1 MTQPAVPPTSETP
14 AASGMLREACA
25 DLLRRLARGEQARA
39 EQYLETFPQL
49 AADDDS
55 AVELIYTEFA
65 AREEAG
71 DRPQADDYLAR
82 FPKWSTKLRRQFD
95 IHKLLGGAGPDDG
108 PSGAAS
114 NAVADDDQ
122 PVQQFGAYRV
132 SRRLGRGGMGTV
144 YLATHIGL
152 GRLAAV
158 KVLNGPPTARSPVER
173 DEDEAR
179 AERTPEDRFRTEVRS
194 VAALGHPG
202 IVQLYELGEAADG
215 RAFAAFEY
223 VEGGSLRQSL
233 EGRPRSARSAAQ
245 LVLSVAEALD
255 VAHRVGIV
263 HCDLTPAN
271 ILLTRDGRPKIADF
285 GLARLP
291 RSAADDERAPSS
303 QAGEI
308 NDDAG
313 PDVAHLSSVA
323 LAGTPGYLAPER
335 IDDPSAVAPAG
346 DLYSLGAV
354 FYELLTGRPPHLG
367 ATPLDTLRQARDFD
381 PPSPRVVVPGVP
393 RDAATICMKCLERS
407 PERRYASAAA
417 LVDDLRRFLSG
428 EPIAAR
434 PVGTLERGWKWATRH
449 RGAAA
454 GLLTAAV
461 ALAVAGV
468 GGAWY
473 SVRLREALDR
483 SEQQEQMIR
492 GQATDLADR
501 INRLDESL
509 YTMQLNQA
517 EALLERAPH
526 QALALLHDET
536 RCPPERRDFA
546 WGYLVRRASQDRQ
559 TFLGHTGP
567 IAAVALKA
575 GAGDN
580 SATLVTAGLDDTVR
594 RRNLNDGA
602 ALGTLPVSTAD
613 ATHVILNA
621 DGSRLAATY
630 DDGSARLWNF
640 AQGGAPRELSGHVEP
655 IVAMTFFNGGRWLAT
670 ASADGHVKIWDP
682 SGAAITDWPVAEA
695 GEILTI
701 AAAADDQTL
710 VVSLTGGAVRWI
722 DSVEGSQVRQ
732 AFGAPGGATSLSFTT
747 DGRRMLTV
755 DGTAG
760 TLELWQ
766 LGAAPTPKKLDLTGG
781 FIRAAAIRPDG
792 EYFAYATAEGQVRI
806 VRTAT
811 LETTV
816 EHQAHT
822 ARIAALQ
829 FTPDGR
835 GLVSVSDDRTAKLWD
850 VPGVREPQL
859 VDADE
864 FKTFAAAYSPSGRYL
879 ATGGADGVIRVSDLS
894 TLDPKKPL
902 ELRGHGGAVRV
913 VRFLDDER
921 LLSGAEDNTAR
932 LWGVKDAK
940 ELRAWPHSAWV
951 QDLSVAGD
959 RQLFFTADADG
970 YVSRYSLA
978 GPPRPEVRWRG
989 HDASI
994 HAIVVRP
1001 VALPHSGSC
1010 KGEATTPINPS
1021 SWQVLTASRDGTV
1034 KDWTG
1039 DGKLTTTFAASQQ
1052 NIVTLAATPQW
1063 LAGGDEA
1070 GNVLVWN
1077 VESRKLSHTL
1087 RGHSRGVYGLAF
1099 SPDGRTLASAS
1110 GGRWVQTAGEVKLW
1124 DVAAGQVHAT
1134 LEGYGAPVVFRPDGL
1149 ALGAMLDG
1157 ERKLAIW
1164 PADAY
1169 RPEPPN

>member
-158 KVLNGPPTARSPVER
+158 KVLNGPPTVPAPVER

-179 AERTPEDRFRTEVRS
+179 TERTPEDRFRTEVRS

-291 RSAADDERAPSS
+291 RSAADDERATSS
-303 QAGEI
+303 QAAEI

-434 PVGTLERGWKWATRH
+434 PIGALERGWKWATRH

-454 GLLTAAV
+454 GLLTAVV

-567 IAAVALKA
+567 IAAVAVKT
-575 GAGDN
+575 GVGDN
-580 SATLVTAGLDDTVR
+580 GATLVTAGLDDTVR
-594 RRNLNDGA
+594 RWNLDDGA
-602 ALGTLPVSTAD
+602 PLGTLPVSTAD

-621 DGSRLAATY
+621 DGSRLAAAY
-630 DDGSARLWNF
+630 DDGSGRLWNF
-640 AQGGAPRELSGHVEP
+640 AAGGAPRELSGHAEP

-670 ASADGHVKIWDP
+670 ASADGRVKIWDP

-710 VVSLTGGAVRWI
+710 VVGLTGGAVRWI

-766 LGAAPTPKKLDLTGG
+766 LGAAPAPKKLDLTGG

-859 VDADE
+859 IDADE

-879 ATGGADGVIRVSDLS
+879 ATGGADGVIRITDLS
-894 TLDPKKPL
+894 TANEPKKPR
-902 ELRGHGGAVRV
+902 ELRGHGAAVRV
-913 VRFLDDER
+913 VKFVDDDR
-921 LLSGAEDNTAR
+921 ILSGAEDNTAR
-932 LWGVKDAK
+932 LWSLEEGK
-940 ELRAWPHSAWV
+940 ELRSWPHQAWV
-951 QDLSVAGD
+951 QDLGVAGNPAM
-959 RQLFFTADADG
+959 FFTADADG
-970 YVSRYSLA
+970 M
-978 GPPRPEVRWRG
+978 VRCFNEEKSSPLHSWKA

-994 HAIVVRP
+994 HSLVLRTVPLPPAEREAP
-1001 VALPHSGSC
+1001 VHNNSKA
-1010 KGEATTPINPS
+1010 
-1021 SWQVLTASRDGTV
+1021 WQVVTASRDETV
-1034 KDWTG
+1034 KLWSGAGELLAKFNTP
-1039 DGKLTTTFAASQQ
+1039 QQ
-1052 NIVTLAATPQW
+1052 NIVALAVMREW
-1063 LAGGDEA
+1063 LAGGDDA
-1070 GNVLVWN
+1070 GNVLVWDLQ
-1077 VESRKLSHTL
+1077 SRTLRHTL
-1087 RGHSRGVYGLAF
+1087 RGHSHGVFGLAF

-1124 DVAAGQVHAT
+1124 DMAAGQVHAT
-1134 LEGYGAPVVFRPDGL
+1134 LEGFGAPVVFRPDGL
-1149 ALGAMLDG
+1149 ALGVMLDG

-1164 PADAY
+1164 PADPY
-1169 RPEPPN
+1169 RPAPAK